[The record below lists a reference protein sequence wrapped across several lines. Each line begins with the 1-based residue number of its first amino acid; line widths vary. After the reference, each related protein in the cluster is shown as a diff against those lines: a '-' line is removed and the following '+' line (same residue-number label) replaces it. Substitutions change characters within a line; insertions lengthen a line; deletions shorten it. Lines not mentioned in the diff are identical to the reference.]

1 MHVHFKVEVE
11 TVRAFLSGNESSYDN
26 REPIDT
32 VALIKYCDDE
42 AHVSLGHGEF
52 PISVLRQIANHCKE
66 SGATSI
72 RWEHKGKKIK
82 VSTQND
88 N

>member
-1 MHVHFKVEVE
+1 MFVHFKTEVE
-11 TVRAFLSGNESSYDN
+11 TVRVFLSGTESSYDS
-26 REPIDT
+26 RESIDT

-52 PISVLRQIANHCKE
+52 PLSVLRQISNHCKA

-72 RWEHKGKKIK
+72 RWEHKGKKQSRAIE
-82 VSTQND
+82 V
-88 N
+88 